1 MAITAA
7 RSNVDSAVRPL
18 SAELDVALLP
28 RAAAA
33 AVGTW
38 LHVVRLQGVAAM
50 LSIVAAVKMQ
60 GILGSPTDDA
70 VSPLGYV
77 AVAGL
82 NSEVAPQDAATAV
95 LLEDV
100 GRALDESV
108 DVKPRAV
115 AADAELEGGP
125 LVLNA
130 AAAAAVEQIYTVILP
145 TAAAVAAAAVPFSLV
160 RVNHGE
166 AVEVHLPP
174 KSSPL

>member
-1 MAITAA
+1 M

-28 RAAAA
+28 RAAAAAAA

-60 GILGSPTDDA
+60 GILESPTDDA

-95 LLEDV
+95 MLEDV

-125 LVLNA
+125 LVLN

>member
-1 MAITAA
+1 M

-28 RAAAA
+28 RAAAAAA

-130 AAAAAVEQIYTVILP
+130 AAAAAAAEQIYTVILP

>member
-1 MAITAA
+1 M

-28 RAAAA
+28 RAAAAA

-130 AAAAAVEQIYTVILP
+130 AAAAAAVEQIYTVILP